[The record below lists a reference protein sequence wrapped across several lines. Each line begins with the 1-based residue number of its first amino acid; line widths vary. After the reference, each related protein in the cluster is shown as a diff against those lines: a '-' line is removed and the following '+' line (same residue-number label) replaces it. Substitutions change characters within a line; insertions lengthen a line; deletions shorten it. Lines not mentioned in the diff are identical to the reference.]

1 MFEEITMQEA
11 IEGSKRTD
19 EIIYMLHR
27 VCEDTTVSELSSSAG
42 FVRIVP
48 EEAVEPDD
56 VPQKPMMSFAE
67 MLGEE
72 SSPVEDAELNEP
84 DPPPQKKAK
93 KRKVLDWGKIQALH
107 KAGWSHAKIADE
119 MGCTVSTVATGLSKL
134 RKEAGNGKKQGN
146 KADAGTEKA
155 DDGSRSG
162 GEELAGSL
170 GE

>member
-48 EEAVEPDD
+48 EEAVALDDEPK
-56 VPQKPMMSFAE
+56 KPMMSFAE

-84 DPPPQKKAK
+84 DPPPSEESETESLRLGQN
-93 KRKVLDWGKIQALH
+93 
-107 KAGWSHAKIADE
+107 S
-119 MGCTVSTVATGLSKL
+119 SAT
-134 RKEAGNGKKQGN
+134 
-146 KADAGTEKA
+146 
-155 DDGSRSG
+155 
-162 GEELAGSL
+162 
-170 GE
+170 

>member
-1 MFEEITMQEA
+1 MFEEISAEEA
-11 IEGSKRTD
+11 IERGTRPG
-19 EIIYMLHR
+19 ELIYMLHR

-42 FVRIVP
+42 FVRIVS
-48 EEAVEPDD
+48 EEVAAPDD

-72 SSPVEDAELNEP
+72 SSPVEDAEMNEP
-84 DPPPQKKAK
+84 DPPPQKKEK

-134 RKEAGNGKKQGN
+134 RKEAGNGKKQSN
-146 KADAGTEKA
+146 KADVGA
-155 DDGSRSG
+155 
-162 GEELAGSL
+162 EETD
-170 GE
+170 

>member
-1 MFEEITMQEA
+1 MIFEKISAEEA
-11 IEGSKRTD
+11 IERGTRPS
-19 EIIYMLHR
+19 ELIYMLHR

-48 EEAVEPDD
+48 EEIAAPDD
-56 VPQKPMMSFAE
+56 EPKKPMMSFAE

-72 SSPVEDAELNEP
+72 SAPAWDAETEENIDPGEP
-84 DPPPQKKAK
+84 GPPPTLKKKAK

-134 RKEAGNGKKQGN
+134 RKEAGNGKKQSD
-146 KADAGTEKA
+146 KTDAGAEEA
-155 DDGSRSG
+155 DSV
-162 GEELAGSL
+162 
-170 GE
+170 